1 MPFSREITG
10 VIIKKIP
17 PTSLSAP
24 PMNLDFESVSLFF
37 WLFWWS
43 CVSSSSISAN
53 CAYCASFSNRAAAAS
68 RSSFLLLFSSLEAH
82 ARGQKGQLSRKP
94 SQTQQIK
101 NWATRWETYFHSVF
115 YITLGSTG
123 CPSKNIYIFFFNAM
137 KNVFFSIFNA
147 INFQKNSLIMVLT
160 YWTFLLY
167 KSCKEKLL
175 CTYCLLF
182 LIMHA

>member
-1 MPFSREITG
+1 MQIKLIGEIGSTDDDTLFFCSANKNLLGHPVLCVYYTAWLFTDWHLHLNSREKG
-10 VIIKKIP
+10 VG
-17 PTSLSAP
+17 
-24 PMNLDFESVSLFF
+24 FSLFF

-123 CPSKNIYIFFFNAM
+123 CPSKNIYIFF
-137 KNVFFSIFNA
+137 
-147 INFQKNSLIMVLT
+147 
-160 YWTFLLY
+160 
-167 KSCKEKLL
+167 
-175 CTYCLLF
+175 
-182 LIMHA
+182 